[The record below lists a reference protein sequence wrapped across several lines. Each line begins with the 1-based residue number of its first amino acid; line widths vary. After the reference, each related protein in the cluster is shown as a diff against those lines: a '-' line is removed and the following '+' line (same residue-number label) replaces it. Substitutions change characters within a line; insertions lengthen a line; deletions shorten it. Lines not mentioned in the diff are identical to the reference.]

1 MRLTLSTAK
10 PLLARY
16 AIQGACES
24 DPRVLE
30 KINEA
35 RERLMKMP
43 QNWKGKVQRFL
54 FCSANSCITLPREIE
69 TVEAATVCNRPMKM
83 RGPWYDVL
91 ESGPGSGNMC
101 GGDNVVD
108 RGDGYV
114 SFVDL
119 DEPRNIKVYTDVP
132 EASGARILLQ
142 GFDENGNRVRTFDS
156 VTNAYVD
163 GEYVGL
169 NNATPQVSTT
179 VFSTL
184 DGIVKP
190 ETNGFIR
197 LYAFTAGVVAVPF
210 SDVTTVE
217 PWPNNSPLASEVN
230 IVEDLGTG
238 SYVWAGELLE
248 LSWLSGPAANR
259 DFDIGIESDGTN
271 LVVSFM
277 DAHDGSGSYLPVG
290 GLFTLEDGVLTFL
303 SYVDEGTFPNNFR
316 LVINGFPN
324 LTIGQ
329 DVRLRIRRFV
339 THPANS
345 TVILQSTASVSASTW
360 LQGEGTQ
367 SWVIELQ
374 GSQTGSWLD
383 NAQAWRTN
391 GEEVEIILDSATF
404 TPYIP
409 ASTTADGVLELE
421 FRLLDGLTL
430 LAQVEVT
437 IENFPNQLANDF
449 QNIAFSIDRVVTEA
463 VPATPDY
470 LALMAIYHPDETN
483 PSYRRY
489 EIPQLRAGGSSC
501 CGGSGDSED
510 TTPKQVVVMAK
521 LRYLPV
527 KRATDFLVIEHIGA
541 LKMMLL
547 ALNFEEKGDFDT
559 AFKYE
564 TKAAEILA
572 QEIQNHIGD
581 SATANQP
588 MQVQQD
594 AWAAS
599 TIPNIL

>member
-1 MRLTLSTAK
+1 MRLTLAMAS

-16 AIQGACES
+16 AFQGSCDS
-24 DPRVLE
+24 DPRVLQ

-35 RERLMKMP
+35 RERLMKKP
-43 QNWKGKVQRFL
+43 QNWRGKTQRFL

-69 TVEAATVCNRPMKM
+69 TVEAATVCNQPMKM

-91 ESGPGSGNMC
+91 EGGPGSGNQC
-101 GGDNVVD
+101 GGDNVID

-119 DEPRNIKVYTDVP
+119 DEPRNIKIYTDVP

-197 LYAFTAGVVAVPF
+197 LYAFTAGVTAVPF
-210 SDVTTVE
+210 SDVTSVE
-217 PWPNNSPLASEVN
+217 AWPNNLPLNPEIN
-230 IVEDLGTG
+230 IVEDLGSG
-238 SYVWAGELLE
+238 SYVWAGEVLE
-248 LSWLSGPAANR
+248 LSWLTGPAENR
-259 DFDIGIESDGTN
+259 DFDIGFGYDG
-271 LVVSFM
+271 VSLYITMM
-277 DAHDGSGSYLPVG
+277 DQHGGGGSYLPVG
-290 GLFTLEDGVLTFL
+290 GTFTLADGVLNYL

-316 LVINGFPN
+316 LIINGFPN
-324 LTIGQ
+324 LAMGEEL
-329 DVRLRIRRFV
+329 RLRIRRFV
-339 THPANS
+339 NHPANS
-345 TVILQSTASVSASTW
+345 TVVLQSTANVSAVDW
-360 LQGEGTQ
+360 LIGEGSQT
-367 SWVIELQ
+367 WVIEMQ
-374 GSQTGSWLD
+374 GEQTGSWLD

-391 GEEVEIILDSATF
+391 GEEVTLVLDGVVF

-409 ASTTADGVLELE
+409 LSSTSDGTLELE
-421 FRLLDGLTL
+421 LRFVEGAVL
-430 LAQVEVT
+430 LAQLGIT
-437 IENFPNQLANDF
+437 IENFPNYQANSG
-449 QNIAFSIDRVVTEA
+449 QNIAFSIERLVTAA

-489 EIPQLRAGGSSC
+489 EIPQLRAGGTC
-501 CGGSGDSED
+501 CGGSGAEAE
-510 TTPKQVVVMAK
+510 PKKVVVMAK

-527 KRATDFLVIEHIGA
+527 KRGTDFLVIEHLGA

-547 ALNFEEKGDFDT
+547 ALNFEEKGDL
-559 AFKYE
+559 AAALQYE
-564 TKAAEILA
+564 TKAEEILA

-581 SATANQP
+581 AATANQG
-588 MQVQQD
+588 MKVQTD

-599 TIPNIL
+599 TIPNLL